1 MIFQKF
7 IYKFFSADAHR
18 QIFHDILTDMHD
30 ILTNAHD
37 FFFGAHDVSC
47 VLHDKNANGQGV

>member
-37 FFFGAHDVSC
+37 ISVHEMAISNIKTD
-47 VLHDKNANGQGV
+47 LYI